1 MTNKLTTKKEK
12 SPDGAN
18 LGLEPTKEL
27 KEYKDKKFIIS
38 FNDLYDLVFNK
49 DLDKFKSLQTLLNDE
64 IEKRNFLFGYFNLEL
79 EKNKSKKEIY
89 KLIEKISKCPI
100 FFISPFYELLNKES

>member
-1 MTNKLTTKKEK
+1 MNNNNKLNKLKKEYFVI
-12 SPDGAN
+12 DYDN
-18 LGLEPTKEL
+18 L
-27 KEYKDKKFIIS
+27 Y
-38 FNDLYDLVFNK
+38 NLVFNK
-49 DLDKFKSLQTLLNDE
+49 DPDKFKSLQTLLNDE

-100 FFISPFYELLNKES
+100 FFISPFYELLNKEVK

>member
-1 MTNKLTTKKEK
+1 MNNNNKLNKLKKEYFVI
-12 SPDGAN
+12 DYDN
-18 LGLEPTKEL
+18 L
-27 KEYKDKKFIIS
+27 Y
-38 FNDLYDLVFNK
+38 NLVFNK
-49 DLDKFKSLQTLLNDE
+49 DPDKFKSLQTLLNDE